1 MKRWISLLL
10 ALAVCLGLGGA
21 ALASTDDGDLYEPQ
35 AWFGDWADAYELAY
49 WDYAG
54 DENSTGLILH
64 FSSQP
69 EAGLQLFQVYADRLR
84 ENGEL
89 REDSRLM
96 YDSDC
101 GDYDQEVCYTY
112 VGPEDVGPVT
122 SLLGEKQC
130 ELFLDSLW
138 MDEDL
143 LAVVVT
149 WGDGFPMRVD
159 MDGLDYLPGDPGT
172 TGGGSG
178 SVTYD
183 ANSTYLPS
191 PDAWFDGQLARD
203 EDTDAYG
210 GHLVS
215 YKMDLED
222 LPAVEAY
229 VKLLAEDRRFQLE
242 MADSSEEDFTEHA
255 GQKYYS
261 SYFRYTGSAS
271 TGTVDYNERVPDCAV
286 AVAYSE
292 DFDQGTCSMTVC
304 YASEFTLVDDGD
316 RCGLDV
322 TDRLGGSASS
332 SGGSS
337 FRSDGGSSSGS
348 GGGSSSGGGSTSSG
362 PSSSGGHWEWRTVEK
377 DCPSCVGGRCP
388 VCNGTGVYRLYGEA
402 VPCRIYCSSCN
413 GLGTITQQEYVY
425 VPG

>member
-10 ALAVCLGLGGA
+10 ALAMCLGLSGA
-21 ALASTDDGDLYEPQ
+21 ALASTDDDDLYEPQ

-69 EAGLQLFQVYADRLR
+69 EAGLQLFTAYADRLQ

-89 REDSRLM
+89 REDSRQT
-96 YDSDC
+96 YDSDY

-112 VGPEDVGPVT
+112 VGTKDVGTVT
-122 SLLGEKQC
+122 SLLGGKQC
-130 ELFLDSLW
+130 EFFLDSLW
-138 MDEDL
+138 VGEDF

-159 MDGLDYLPGDPGT
+159 MDALDYLPGDAGT

-191 PDAWFDGQLARD
+191 PDAWFDDQLVRG
-203 EDTDAYG
+203 EDTEAYG
-210 GHLVS
+210 GRLVS
-215 YKMDLED
+215 YRMDLED
-222 LPAVEAY
+222 LPAAEAY
-229 VKLLAEDRRFQLE
+229 VKLLEDRRFQLE
-242 MADSSEEDFTEHA
+242 LADSSEDDFTKHA

-261 SYFRYTGSAS
+261 SYFRYTGGAS

-286 AVAYSE
+286 VVVYSE
-292 DFDQGTCSMTVC
+292 DFDQDTCSMTVC
-304 YASEFTLVDDGD
+304 YASGFTFVDDGD
-316 RCGLDV
+316 RWGRDV
-322 TDRLGGSASS
+322 TDRSGDNSDQ
-332 SGGSS
+332 GGSS
-337 FRSDGGSSSGS
+337 SSSGS
-348 GGGSSSGGGSTSSG
+348 GGSSGFDGGSSPGT
-362 PSSSGGHWEWRTVEK
+362 SSSGGHWEWRTVEK

-402 VPCRIYCSSCN
+402 VPCRIFCSACN